1 MRYILA
7 ALVMIGLA
15 GAATVLYQR
24 YSKLEVAEAA
34 APADSASE
42 PNRLR
47 YPADAPQLSSIR
59 TIVVNATTLPLGEP
73 VNARIAY
80 DENRTARISSPIA
93 GRIVSLKGL
102 PGDRVKRGTVLA
114 LIDAPELH
122 AASADVEKARSDEGR
137 KRLALERARLLLEGG
152 VLPRKDLELAQSE
165 FEQAESELRRASL
178 RLRNLAPGA
187 VNPLEGYPLRAPL
200 DGVITER
207 QANPAMEVRPDLA
220 GPLYILTDS
229 SRLWV
234 LIDLPERDLAK
245 VRPGKLALVETDA
258 WPNETW
264 DARIERVGE
273 VVDPVT
279 RRIQVRCSIENR
291 GDRLKPEMFAR
302 VTLLGDANDQA
313 VRVPNS
319 AIITQGIY
327 TQVFV
332 EVATGVF
339 ERRRVSL
346 RLQDRDFAYLGGE
359 VSAGER
365 IVVAGALLL
374 NSELLESR

>member
-34 APADSASE
+34 APADPASE

>member
-7 ALVMIGLA
+7 ALAMIGLA
-15 GAATVLYQR
+15 GAGTLLYQN
-24 YSKLEVAEAA
+24 YSKLDAPAATPVAETAA
-34 APADSASE
+34 E

-47 YPADAPQLSSIR
+47 YAPDAAQLSSIR
-59 TIVVNATTLPLGEP
+59 SIIVSATTLPLGEP

-80 DENRTARISSPIA
+80 DENRTARVSSPIA

-102 PGDRVKRGTVLA
+102 PGDRVKRGSVLA
-114 LIDAPELH
+114 MIDAPELH

-137 KRLALERARLLLEGG
+137 KRLALDRARLLLEGG
-152 VLPRKDLELAQSE
+152 VLPRKDLEMAQSE

-187 VNPLEGYPLRAPL
+187 VNPSDGYPLRAPL

-220 GPLYILTDS
+220 SPLYVLTDS

-234 LIDLPERDLAK
+234 LIDLPEREIAK

-258 WPNETW
+258 WPSEKW
-264 DARIERVGE
+264 EARIERIGE

-279 RRIQVRCSIENR
+279 RRIQVRCSVENR

-332 EVATGVF
+332 ELATGVF

-346 RLQDRDFAYLGGE
+346 RLQDRDFTYLGGE